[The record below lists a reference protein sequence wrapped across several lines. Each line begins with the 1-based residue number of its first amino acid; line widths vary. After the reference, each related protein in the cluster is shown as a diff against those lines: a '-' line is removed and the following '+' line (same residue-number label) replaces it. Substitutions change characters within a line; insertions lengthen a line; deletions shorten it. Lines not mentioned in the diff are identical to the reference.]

1 MISGNVSTNSQHIL
15 PPVGNTKD
23 MTTAGF
29 ASRQVKVN
37 VDTSAER
44 KKDTEVQHG
53 DENYPTIPLA
63 QRAREIIPDET
74 GQLMSFK
81 FKNLVIKEI
90 NNVKCTVGEGG
101 FGRVF
106 MAVMSPKKELVDD
119 QGRKRVSRIYAVK
132 KGGWITGFTNESKS
146 LQAAGEFGYT
156 TWYKRS
162 CVVMHDKGISLDKL
176 LSSGDKNIA
185 TGGLKFIPDKHR
197 QNICKQAFKCLQ
209 GIHAKGILHSDIKP
223 DNIAVNSRGEV
234 SLIDFG
240 AAVKP
245 KGEVNG
251 ETQFKL
257 VITTPEY
264 SSPEA
269 CGKEVATQKLDVWGM
284 GIVMF
289 EMEMGYNPVSLEAR
303 DLSELPLMDRFF
315 CMLNSKRRFSQYPKL
330 NEASYRKMIEDIK
343 KQESISQECKD
354 VLLACLAY
362 NPADRPTAE
371 ELLKFPYFRD
381 KELHEMSSME
391 LGVAHSDAF
400 KALVEAERAM
410 EESTSAEDC
419 MPEDNLSRC
428 QLRVK
433 EIQER
438 VEALRDKPEK
448 EEDEFSRGKIY

>member
-1 MISGNVSTNSQHIL
+1 MPN
-15 PPVGNTKD
+15 
-23 MTTAGF
+23 AGS
-29 ASRQVKVN
+29 ASRQVTPQVN
-37 VDTSAER
+37 VGTPGER
-44 KKDTEVQHG
+44 KKDTLVQDG
-53 DENYPTIPLA
+53 DENYPSILLA
-63 QRAREIIPDET
+63 HRARDIIPDET
-74 GQLMSFK
+74 GRLVSFK
-81 FKNLVIKEI
+81 FKNLVIKKV
-90 NNVKCTVGEGG
+90 NNVKCMVGEGG

-106 MAVMSPKKELVDD
+106 MAVMSAKKALADD
-119 QGRKRVSRIYAVK
+119 HGRKKVSRIYAVK
-132 KGGWITGFTNESKS
+132 KGGWGTWFNNESKS
-146 LQAAGEFGYT
+146 LKAAGNFGYT
-156 TWYKRS
+156 PWYKRS

-176 LSSGDKNIA
+176 LSPGDENMA
-185 TGGLKFIPDKHR
+185 TAALPSELIPSKHR
-197 QNICKQAFKCLQ
+197 QNICKQAFKCLKE
-209 GIHAKGILHSDIKP
+209 IHAKGILHSDIKP
-223 DNIAVNSRGEV
+223 GNIAVNSRGEV

-240 AAVKP
+240 AAVKA
-245 KGEVNG
+245 KGEVHG

-269 CGKEVATQKLDVWGM
+269 CGKEVATQKLDVWAM

-303 DLSELPLMDRFF
+303 DLSELPLKDRFF

-362 NPADRPTAE
+362 SPADRPTAE
-371 ELLKFPYFRD
+371 ELFKFPYFRD

-438 VEALRDKPEK
+438 MEALRGKPEK
-448 EEDEFSRGKIY
+448 EEDELSRGKIY

>member
-1 MISGNVSTNSQHIL
+1 MISGNVPINSQHIL
-15 PPVGNTKD
+15 LPVGNTIN
-23 MTTAGF
+23 MPNAGF
-29 ASRQVKVN
+29 ASREVKPRVN
-37 VDTSAER
+37 VDTLSER
-44 KKDTEVQHG
+44 KKDTEVQDG
-53 DENYPTIPLA
+53 DENYPAILLA
-63 QRAREIIPDET
+63 QRARDIIPDET

-90 NNVKCTVGEGG
+90 NNVKCMVGEGG

-106 MAVMSPKKELVDD
+106 MAVMSPKKKLVDD

-132 KGGWITGFTNESKS
+132 KGGWKTWFDNEAKS
-146 LQAAGEFGYT
+146 LKAAGEFGYT
-156 TWYKRS
+156 SWYKRS

-176 LSSGDKNIA
+176 LSSGDENIA
-185 TGGLKFIPDKHR
+185 TGGLKLIPNKHR

-209 GIHAKGILHSDIKP
+209 EIHAKGILHSDIKP
-223 DNIAVNSRGEV
+223 DSIAVNSRGEV

-315 CMLNSKRRFSQYPKL
+315 CMFNSKRRFSQYPKL
-330 NEASYRKMIEDIK
+330 NEASYRRMIEDIK

-381 KELHEMSSME
+381 KELCEMSSME

-419 MPEDNLSRC
+419 MPEDTLSRC
-428 QLRVK
+428 QLIVK

-438 VEALRDKPEK
+438 MEALRDKPEK
-448 EEDEFSRGKIY
+448 GEL